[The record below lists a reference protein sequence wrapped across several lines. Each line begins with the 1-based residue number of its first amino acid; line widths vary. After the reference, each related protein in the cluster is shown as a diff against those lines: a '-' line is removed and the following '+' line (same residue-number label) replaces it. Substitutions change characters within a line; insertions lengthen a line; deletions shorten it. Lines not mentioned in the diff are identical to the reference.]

1 MMIIFP
7 SLHPERFMW
16 QVLMFPCVMGGLQQY
31 IIFMSRIEYSHTTL
45 PLWSTSLLSADW
57 PDILIRNNDFPSH
70 QRIISS
76 SGVTASYSILQAD
89 RRTRLSTKVG

>member
-7 SLHPERFMW
+7 SRHPQRFMW

-45 PLWSTSLLSADW
+45 TATLPPVSTLMSVLTSSLEIMIFL
-57 PDILIRNNDFPSH
+57 P
-70 QRIISS
+70 
-76 SGVTASYSILQAD
+76 
-89 RRTRLSTKVG
+89 

>member
-31 IIFMSRIEYSHTTL
+31 IIFMSRIEYSHTTDYTATLL
-45 PLWSTSLLSADW
+45 PPPVSSLMTALTSSLEIMISPHTNVLLA
-57 PDILIRNNDFPSH
+57 R
-70 QRIISS
+70 Q
-76 SGVTASYSILQAD
+76 V
-89 RRTRLSTKVG
+89 